1 LFVGSFEIKVEKL
14 ALMCFLGRWVGI
26 NRIITIKA
34 KITNSIKN
42 HDLSG
47 KGALINGNS
56 AQTVLYF
63 FLLM

>member
-1 LFVGSFEIKVEKL
+1 
-14 ALMCFLGRWVGI
+14 MCFLGRWVGI

-47 KGALINGNS
+47 KDALINGNS